1 MARSNPEVNSTI
13 ICSGEKAGVVTSEEF
28 IVNGP
33 AEPPLQDLTTGKLL
47 QQQLDRHPE
56 KLAAVSR
63 WQKASLTYQS
73 LFDSSRDIAQS
84 LLAHG
89 VRPSDRVVILAGN
102 SIEYLQ
108 IFFAV
113 GGIGAVFTIV
123 NPTFTAEEVISMV
136 DFTGMVGLSHVKHGY
151 RSGRANSDMSQA
163 PKQFSLRTELAI
175 AITKTY

>member
-1 MARSNPEVNSTI
+1 M
-13 ICSGEKAGVVTSEEF
+13 
-28 IVNGP
+28 
-33 AEPPLQDLTTGKLL
+33 GKLL

-56 KLAAVSR
+56 KLAVVSR

-108 IFFAV
+108 TFFAV

-123 NPTFTAEEVISMV
+123 NPTFTPDEVISVV
-136 DFTGMVGLSHVKHGY
+136 DFTGMVWFSHVKHG
-151 RSGRANSDMSQA
+151 
-163 PKQFSLRTELAI
+163 
-175 AITKTY
+175 